1 MYVEES
7 IGFHVMS
14 RVKDDLEIF
23 GLSSWKDGNALTE
36 MGKTVDEIRLGKNI
50 ITSVLNMLCLKLLG
64 ILMEMLPRHLDVW
77 ISDERSS
84 GSINLV

>member
-1 MYVEES
+1 
-7 IGFHVMS
+7 
-14 RVKDDLEIF
+14 
-23 GLSSWKDGNALTE
+23 

-64 ILMEMLPRHLDVW
+64 ILMDMLPRHLDVW

-84 GSINLV
+84 GSINLA